1 MPRKRLV
8 PSDEVLH
15 RATALFWR
23 QGYEATSVDDLVQT
37 TGANRAGLYGAFTG
51 KRGLFLR
58 ALDHYRDGFVG
69 RAIPGGG
76 ATGASPPPP
85 PPPPA
90 RTASSAAPS
99 PASRRPARP
108 SRRSAP
114 SSTRSSTR
122 TSSAGC

>member
-23 QGYEATSVDDLVQT
+23 QGYEATSVDDLVQA

-69 RAIPGGG
+69 RALAGVEASGASIAAIPAYFDALIDLKASAGRPGPGGPMPTRMTK
-76 ATGASPPPP
+76 A
-85 PPPPA
+85 A
-90 RTASSAAPS
+90 RQAEE
-99 PASRRPARP
+99 
-108 SRRSAP
+108 
-114 SSTRSSTR
+114 
-122 TSSAGC
+122 